1 MAEQNYNKAYEA
13 YQQAVYRDARN
24 PTFWC
29 SIGVLYYQI
38 NQVKFRD
45 AFSACRVVFFFFLLT
60 PSSFLAVP

>member
-38 NQVKFRD
+38 NQVNTTYLIW
-45 AFSACRVVFFFFLLT
+45 VT
-60 PSSFLAVP
+60 